1 MTTSEV
7 ARLGTAELMDVA
19 ARAFR
24 VRCSQ
29 DAVLAAV
36 CAELDRREE
45 WRATGG
51 TSLGSWLVQHLGVS
65 DATARAY
72 AQVAEQVSDLPHL
85 AAGLSEGRLNLDK
98 VRSVLGVATPE
109 TEVEWA
115 EAASA
120 LSFKDL
126 GALVRA
132 QALPSRASDQMDE
145 EKRSL
150 RFNDSL
156 RTIVAQLPPVSYGAV
171 RAVLEERVKKMGS
184 DGETPL
190 DQRLADALVSSVTR
204 SGGSGSARLPLVVA
218 HVPFELW
225 QDPDSALP
233 GELERAGLISA
244 DVARRLLCDA
254 TVVVALDDAEG
265 HTMYEGRARR
275 FPSESQR
282 REVIRRDRHC
292 VFPGCANVLFTNC
305 HHLDEWNAGGRTDL
319 PNLALLCAHHHHL
332 IHSKHWTVSGN
343 ANVELRF
350 VGPTGQV
357 MTTRPSRLWTQI
369 SDPKVLAERRQ
380 EVGRGTGTKARPP
393 GRPGRPDRPDRP
405 DGRAQSPDRGG

>member
-1 MTTSEV
+1 MNAAEV
-7 ARLGTAELMDVA
+7 ARLSDEEICSLAEE
-19 ARAFR
+19 AFVIR
-24 VRCSQ
+24 SRQ
-29 DAVLAAV
+29 DALL
-36 CAELDRREE
+36 CLLGGELDRREG
-45 WRATGG
+45 WRANGA
-51 TSLGSWLVQHLGVS
+51 TSLLAWFQERLGLSVASARTYATVGEHLI
-65 DATARAY
+65 
-72 AQVAEQVSDLPHL
+72 DLPHL
-85 AAGLSEGRLNLDK
+85 ARSLSAGQVSLDK
-98 VRSVLGVATPE
+98 AKVVAGVAGPE
-109 TEVEWA
+109 DDKAWTESA
-115 EAASA
+115 ES
-120 LSFKDL
+120 LSLHDL

-132 QALPSRASDQMDE
+132 QALPSRASDKMDE

-184 DGETPL
+184 DGETSL

-225 QDPDSALP
+225 RDPDSALP
-233 GELERAGLISA
+233 GELERGGLISA

-275 FPSESQR
+275 FPSETQR

-305 HHLDEWNAGGRTDL
+305 HHVDEWSAGGRTDL
-319 PNLALLCAHHHHL
+319 PNLVLLCAHHHHL
-332 IHSKHWTVSGN
+332 IHSKLWSMSGN
-343 ANVELRF
+343 ANIELRF

-357 MTTRPSRLWTQI
+357 MTSRPSRLWTQI

-380 EVGRGTGTKARPP
+380 EAVGGTGSKGMPP
-393 GRPGRPDRPDRP
+393 GRPGRPGRP